1 VISYQFLHLTIIQG
15 YSKLSLL
22 SCCKK
27 NTGLFGNF
35 SQKGGGSPI
44 PKTLSKFT
52 NMVLE
57 IFPLIHFFEE
67 QKCSLGS
74 KMQNKHKNFFG

>member
-1 VISYQFLHLTIIQG
+1 MISYQFLHLTIIQG

-57 IFPLIHFFEE
+57 MFPKNDFIFEE

-74 KMQNKHKNFFG
+74 KMQNKH